1 MSFPLP
7 DDILQSPHVAF
18 KQIMQEVKLLQN
30 GDVSRQMKEGGL
42 NYKLNYGVTVP
53 LLKNIASTYTKDN
66 ALATQ
71 LWNCEIREGIL
82 LSSFLYDPASVS
94 KEKAVGM
101 SANINTI
108 ELIEQF
114 ALNLFAYLPTLDKV
128 IEALLEEES
137 NQQLLAFYSMS
148 WGLKRKTL
156 SENYHSRALL
166 LIGKAIDSNPEPVL
180 KGLNVAMQSLLF
192 VNPPLSIQIFTLA
205 ERMQDSSN
213 ETVKGA
219 GKEFLWL
226 HRD

>member
-18 KQIMQEVKLLQN
+18 KQMMHEVKLHQN
-30 GDVSRQMKEGGL
+30 GAVSRQMEAGGL

-53 LLKNIASTYTKDN
+53 LLKNIASAYKKDN

-71 LWNCEIREGIL
+71 LWNSGIREGIL
-82 LSSFLYDPASVS
+82 LSSFVYDPTNISTEHASNIS
-94 KEKAVGM
+94 KD
-101 SANINTI
+101 INNI

-114 ALNLFAYLPTLDKV
+114 ALNLFVFLPNLDEFIGV
-128 IEALLEEES
+128 LLAGEDH
-137 NQQLLAFYSMS
+137 QQLLAFYSMS
-148 WGLKRKTL
+148 WGLKRKIL
-156 SENYHSRALL
+156 SETYHSQALQ
-166 LIGKAIDSNPEPVL
+166 LIEKTIDTKPEPVL

-192 VNPPLSIQIFTLA
+192 VSPQLADQIFALA
-205 ERMQDSSN
+205 ERMKNSAI
-213 ETVKGA
+213 ETVKSA